1 MISANTTAG
10 EIHISSSTNILG
22 IILEEFRKALCAPE
36 MSEDDDFFDFGGHS
50 LLATRILVSLKKKN
64 IMVSFNDFFQFP
76 TARGIAIV
84 AKTKQD
90 VSEEKSEGDS
100 VLSNSSPLTF
110 TQQFLWNAY
119 EAFDFSPIYNLPFAI
134 ESQDDID
141 EEIFVL
147 SFNDVV
153 ERHPSLRTIFYKEN
167 GSVVQTIIPMEQ
179 LPRFKWYWGSS
190 ENEGFSLDEESTYKF
205 DLSKELPLRVRFV
218 KYDKRTLISLL
229 IHHMAI
235 DEWSLNTLMQDL
247 KHAYSSRIK
256 NFSVKWDGHPKTMI
270 DFWKEKNVQGL
281 NEQHLK
287 YWVDMLDGTVDRLKQ
302 THTLSADS
310 ITLTAANSTGVFWDI
325 NSYNQIYTYVQK
337 RKISIFILFYS
348 IISIALMKA
357 YDMRE
362 VIVGTSSSGRDDSRF
377 FDTVG
382 YFTTMIAHRL
392 SLQENDRLG
401 GYITRVAELVNES
414 LDFASIPI
422 DIVQKNLSNNSLG
435 LIFDV
440 YIHIHVNNALHGFM
454 DEAQSIYY
462 KQIPP
467 PKNISMFGIHFELM
481 DNITASNQHE
491 LSLIVTYQKNRYSDQ
506 EIEILCTKVEQI
518 LSFILQGKEDIL
530 VSKLFS

>member
-1 MISANTTAG
+1 M
-10 EIHISSSTNILG
+10 SSSTDILG
-22 IILEEFRKALCAPE
+22 IILDEFRKALSVPE
-36 MSEDDDFFDFGGHS
+36 MNEDDDFFDFGGHS

-76 TARGIAIV
+76 TARGIASV

-90 VSEEKSEGDS
+90 PSEEKSASDS
-100 VLSNSSPLTF
+100 GLSDSSPLTF
-110 TQQFLWNAY
+110 TQQFLWDAY

-134 ESQDDID
+134 ESQGDID
-141 EEIFVL
+141 EETFAL
-147 SFNDVV
+147 SFCDVV
-153 ERHPSLRTIFYKEN
+153 ERHPSLRTIFHKEN
-167 GSVVQTIIPMEQ
+167 GRVVQTIIPMEQ
-179 LPRFKWYWGSS
+179 LSRFKWYWGSN
-190 ENEGFSLDEESTYKF
+190 ENKEFSLEKESTYKF

-218 KYDKRTLISLL
+218 KYDKRILISLL
-229 IHHMAI
+229 IHHMVI

-256 NFSVKWDGHPKTMI
+256 NLSVKWNRNPKTMV
-270 DFWKEKNVQGL
+270 DLWKEKNVQGL
-281 NEQHLK
+281 NKQHLQ
-287 YWVDMLDGTVDRLKQ
+287 YWVEMLDGTVDRLKQ
-302 THTLSADS
+302 LHALSADS
-310 ITLTAANSTGVFWDI
+310 ITLTAANSTGIFWDI
-325 NSYNQIYTYVQK
+325 NSYNQIYSYVQK
-337 RKISIFILFYS
+337 RKISIFTLFYS
-348 IISIALMKA
+348 IISIALMKS
-357 YDMRE
+357 YDMKE

-392 SLQENDRLG
+392 SLRENDKLD

-422 DIVQKNLSNNSLG
+422 DIVQKHLSNDSLG

-506 EIEILCTKVEQI
+506 EIEILCTRVEQI
-518 LSFILQGKEDIL
+518 LSFILQGEEDIL